1 MTIPRLSAHGPSIR
15 AEFAFSFFLTT
26 RTPSRPGTLKNAWGI
41 VNSNFAG

>member
-1 MTIPRLSAHGPSIR
+1 MTIPRLLAQGPSIR

-26 RTPSRPGTLKNAWGI
+26 RTPSPPGTLKNAWGI